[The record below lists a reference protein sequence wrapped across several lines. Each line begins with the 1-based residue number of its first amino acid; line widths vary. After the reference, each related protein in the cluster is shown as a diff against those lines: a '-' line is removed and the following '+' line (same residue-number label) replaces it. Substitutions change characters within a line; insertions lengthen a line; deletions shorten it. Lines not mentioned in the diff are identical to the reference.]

1 MSKIVIIGYGK
12 MGKFYDKAIS
22 ADIIVDIIPIPN
34 RTYFKSLDE
43 FLFDHPVV
51 DLVIVSTPSETHF
64 PITKSLLENNYN
76 VLVEKPI
83 CLSVTETLI
92 LEKLAK
98 KQGMILYQSTLERYN
113 PVTSFIKKNIDFSL
127 VSRVKSTRFGIQP
140 NRVNQEG
147 PVLDLGIHEVD
158 LYVYLAAGKVPWGI
172 EVGYSESPK
181 REIIIY
187 LESGEKVICD
197 LLNKQIS
204 KGNINLD
211 FKLSN
216 QNNPMVQM
224 IQEILYKGPSINET
238 WSKEVAILEKFINN
252 KIQL

>member
-1 MSKIVIIGYGK
+1 MSKIAIIGYGK
-12 MGKFYDKAIS
+12 MGKLYDKAIS
-22 ADIIVDIIPIPN
+22 ADIVVDIIPIPN
-34 RTYFKSLDE
+34 KSYFKSLDE
-43 FLFDHPVV
+43 FLSARPII

-113 PVTSFIKKNIDFSL
+113 PVTSFIKKNIDFTL

-140 NRVNQEG
+140 NRVRQEG
-147 PVLDLGIHEVD
+147 PVFDLGIHEVD
-158 LYVYLAAGKVPWGI
+158 
-172 EVGYSESPK
+172 
-181 REIIIY
+181 
-187 LESGEKVICD
+187 
-197 LLNKQIS
+197 LNKQIS

-224 IQEILYKGPSINET
+224 IQEILYKGPSINEA

-252 KIQL
+252 RLVLD